1 MRTSTESDE
10 WVVIARLPEYSAEP
24 DMVVGMLQ
32 AAGIPAMRFPLS
44 SVGLPVGATNVE
56 GVRVLVPPDRVE
68 EAREVVEAFGE
79 ADA

>member
-1 MRTSTESDE
+1 
-10 WVVIARLPEYSAEP
+10 
-24 DMVVGMLQ
+24 
-32 AAGIPAMRFPLS
+32 MRFPLS